1 MMAKLFTWLLGS
13 FLLTGAWAL
22 QEAPKK
28 YPEVNQEVRSK
39 AATEVLRKAEGIAL
53 LYVKGLCCPSC
64 AIGVR
69 SKLSKLKFVDKKRF
83 KKGIDMDAETQLVTV
98 ALKKDQAIDPAQV
111 EKGID
116 DAGYVAIEWYTLEG
130 VTLKAH
136 PFPNQKP

>member
-1 MMAKLFTWLLGS
+1 MGMLLLLG
-13 FLLTGAWAL
+13 FTL
-22 QEAPKK
+22 QAAPKK

-39 AATEVLRKAEGIAL
+39 AATAMLQKEEGIAL

-98 ALKKDQAIDPAQV
+98 ALKKDKAIDAAQV

-130 VTLKAH
+130 ATLKAH

>member
-1 MMAKLFTWLLGS
+1 MGIL
-13 FLLTGAWAL
+13 LLTGSFAL
-22 QEAPKK
+22 QAAPKK

-39 AATEVLRKAEGIAL
+39 AATAMLQKEEGIAL

-83 KKGIDMDAETQLVTV
+83 KKGIDMNAETQLVTV
-98 ALKKDQAIDPAQV
+98 ALKKGQTIDPAQV

-130 VTLKAH
+130 STLKAH

>member
-1 MMAKLFTWLLGS
+1 MGIL
-13 FLLTGAWAL
+13 LLTGSFTL
-22 QEAPKK
+22 QAAPKK
-28 YPEVNQEVRSK
+28 YPEVNQGVRSK
-39 AATEVLRKAEGIAL
+39 AATEALQKEQGIAL

-130 VTLKAH
+130 ATLKVH